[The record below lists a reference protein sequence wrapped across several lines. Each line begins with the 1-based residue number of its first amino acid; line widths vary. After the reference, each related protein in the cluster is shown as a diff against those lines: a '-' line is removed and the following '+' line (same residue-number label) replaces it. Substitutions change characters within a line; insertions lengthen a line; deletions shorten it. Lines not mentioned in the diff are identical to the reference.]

1 MLMRVVFS
9 RLPWFIQIQE
19 DLLNS
24 LSNSKEPH
32 FSGLEGEKR
41 VAFIRASWHQE
52 IVDQALTSFV
62 NDARNL
68 GIEDNLIDVFDVPG
82 SLEIPLRAKRLA
94 KTGKY
99 AIIIA
104 AGLIVDGGIYRHE
117 FVSNAVLDG
126 MMQVQLETD
135 VPILSVVLTPHQ
147 FTGKEH
153 EAFFFDHFKIKGSEA
168 AWSGPRSLVKKYHR
182 MW

>member
-168 AWSGPRSLVKKYHR
+168 ATACAQTLQNLA
-182 MW
+182 MTA